1 MSLFNLGTTNMSGA
15 LGSAPTGLFSGLDP
29 SASAGAYG
37 GNPLGGGIAGQ
48 VAGNTPISS
57 GASGGMGQAMQM
69 MLIQQAVNSASQLGQ
84 QAPIQA
90 NNFAQYANPQA
101 QVTPAMLG
109 AMMNRSA

>member
-1 MSLFNLGTTNMSGA
+1 MALFNLGSSDMSGA
-15 LGSAPTGLFSGLDP
+15 LGAAPTGLYSGLDP

-48 VAGNTPISS
+48 AAGNTPVSA

-69 MLIQQAVNSASQLGQ
+69 MLIQQAINSASQLGQ
-84 QAPIQA
+84 QSPIQA

-109 AMMNRSA
+109 AMMNRGS

>member
-1 MSLFNLGTTNMSGA
+1 MSLFNLGTTDMSSA
-15 LGSAPTGLFSGLDP
+15 LGAAPTGLYSGLDP

-37 GNPLGGGIAGQ
+37 VNPLGGGIAGQ

-69 MLIQQAVNSASQLGQ
+69 MLIQQAMQSASQIGK

-101 QVTPAMLG
+101 QVTPSMLG